1 MNENKVPHTVV
12 PQEEVEK
19 MADAFVDSFFV
30 KEREYDKLKRNSCT
44 PQKAYVAGYN
54 AAIQSQFVDSS
65 SIEAKEVVAFMH
77 EVELQG
83 YKPSYTAGN
92 WMNSSGQVVGLD
104 KLFLQWRKTH
114 PQSVQP
120 TDSAREIAGLEGD
133 IAAFEKFEKECKEL
147 ADTTAYAYYAFN
159 EGLSHARSQ
168 SQSIQPTGSVRE
180 IAHEIYMNCFRIP
193 DEMNYQEQTED
204 IAERIEKWLSSAA
217 KNLPVQSIQLSDM
230 FEAMVHGL
238 LVSPGYYK
246 CEKKDID
253 IEHWQKNF
261 DKWVAWYME
270 NKGHSPVADSRIE
283 EMQKWLDTMPCWYDE
298 DGTAQIDAEMVRDRF
313 NQIFQ

>member
-1 MNENKVPHTVV
+1 MEQKQTIPQDIIDAANEACPAPDRRDYLTDTAYDHAVMIYNNNGQKANFIRGMMKERASHTPVPRLT
-12 PQEEVEK
+12 QEEVEK
-19 MADAFVDSFFV
+19 MA
-30 KEREYDKLKRNSCT
+30 KEYASKGWQVNNTELLQTSEQAMYYIAIDDYT
-44 PQKAYVAGYN
+44 AGYN
-54 AAIQSQFVDSS
+54 AAIQSQSAKVDD
-65 SIEAKEVVAFMH
+65 A
-77 EVELQG
+77 
-83 YKPSYTAGN
+83 
-92 WMNSSGQVVGLD
+92 
-104 KLFLQWRKTH
+104 
-114 PQSVQP
+114 QSQ
-120 TDSAREIAGLEGD
+120 LEGD